1 METDEYCRELEAH
14 LCRRNE
20 GHLVRVSGPAFEKVR
35 EWAAMGVP
43 LKVAFQGIDR
53 HLQRVTAKGPRRRP
67 VRIEFCEA
75 DILDAFDAW
84 RRAVGVRATVAS
96 EGESESEVDLDLE
109 TAPRR
114 RQGLSTHIDRVI
126 VRLTA
131 LRTGP
136 SPSSTW
142 DAVLDDVVRR
152 LDAIHPAARSA
163 RGQARDEV
171 VAELAALDAILIDGV
186 RGTVD
191 ESTAAD
197 MAREADGE
205 LDPFRGRMTPEAY
218 RAAHQRCTDR
228 ILRERLALPVLT
240 ID

>member
-1 METDEYCRELEAH
+1 MESDEYCRELEAY
-14 LCRRNE
+14 LCRHNE
-20 GHLVRVSGPAFEKVR
+20 GHLVRISGPAFDKVR

-53 HLQRVTAKGPRRRP
+53 HIQRVAAKGARRRP

-84 RRAVGVRATVAS
+84 RRAVGVRTTAAG
-96 EGESESEVDLDLE
+96 EGGGDVDSDG
-109 TAPRR
+109 TPRR
-114 RQGLSTHIDRVI
+114 RQSLSTHVDRVI

-136 SPSSTW
+136 SPSSDW
-142 DAVLDDVVRR
+142 DAALDHVVRQ
-152 LDAIHPAARSA
+152 LDAIHPTARHARGAARDS
-163 RGQARDEV
+163 V
-171 VAELAALDAILIDGV
+171 VAELAALDARLLEV
-186 RGTVD
+186 ARARVD
-191 ESTAAD
+191 ESVAAD
-197 MAREADGE
+197 ITREADGE
-205 LDPFRGRMTPEAY
+205 LEPFRGRMTSEAY

>member
-1 METDEYCRELEAH
+1 LTDSSEYCREIEAY
-14 LCRRNE
+14 LCRSNE
-20 GHLVRVSGPAFEKVR
+20 GHLVRISGPAFDKVR

-53 HLQRVTAKGPRRRP
+53 HIQRVAAKGPRRRP

-75 DILDAFDAW
+75 DILDAFEAW
-84 RRAVGVRATVAS
+84 RRAVGVRLAAAS
-96 EGESESEVDLDLE
+96 EGESDTDEQA
-109 TAPRR
+109 TPRR
-114 RQGLSTHIDRVI
+114 RQSLSTHVDRVI

-136 SPSSTW
+136 SPSSGW
-142 DAVLDDVVRR
+142 DAALDQVVRQ
-152 LDAIHPAARSA
+152 LDALHPASRHA
-163 RGQARDEV
+163 RGAARDAV
-171 VAELAALDAILIDGV
+171 VAELAALDARLIEVARAAVG
-186 RGTVD
+186 
-191 ESTAAD
+191 ESAAAD
-197 MAREADGE
+197 IAREADGE
-205 LDPFRGRMTPEAY
+205 LEPFRGRMTSEAY

>member
-1 METDEYCRELEAH
+1 MGSSEYCREIEAY
-14 LCRRNE
+14 LCSSNQ
-20 GHLVRVSGPAFEKVR
+20 GHLVRISGPAFDKVL

-53 HLQRVTAKGPRRRP
+53 HVQRVAAKGPRRRP

-96 EGESESEVDLDLE
+96 EGEGESEVDLDA
-109 TAPRR
+109 TPRR
-114 RQGLSTHIDRVI
+114 RQSLSTHVDRVI

-142 DAVLDDVVRR
+142 DAALDHVVRQ
-152 LDAIHPAARSA
+152 LDALHAATHKA
-163 RGQARDEV
+163 RGQARDTV
-171 VAELAALDAILIDGV
+171 LAELAALDARLIEV
-186 RGTVD
+186 ARATVGD
-191 ESTAAD
+191 AVAAD
-197 MAREADGE
+197 IAREADGE
-205 LDPFRGRMTPEAY
+205 LEPFRGRMTSEAY

-228 ILRERLALPVLT
+228 ILRERFALPVLT
-240 ID
+240 IE

>member
-1 METDEYCRELEAH
+1 MDSSEYCRQIEAH
-14 LCRRNE
+14 LCSSNQ
-20 GHLVRVSGPAFEKVR
+20 GHLVRISGPAFDKVR

-53 HLQRVTAKGPRRRP
+53 RVQRVEAKGGRRRP

-84 RRAVGVRATVAS
+84 RRAVGVRAVVAS
-96 EGESESEVDLDLE
+96 DGEGETDVDVE
-109 TAPRR
+109 ATPRR
-114 RQGLSTHIDRVI
+114 RQSLSTHIDRVI
-126 VRLTA
+126 GRITA

-136 SPSSTW
+136 SPSSDW
-142 DAVLDDVVRR
+142 D
-152 LDAIHPAARSA
+152 
-163 RGQARDEV
+163 
-171 VAELAALDAILIDGV
+171 AALDQVVRQLDALHPTSRNARGAARDAVVARLAELDATLIDVARAMVG
-186 RGTVD
+186 D
-191 ESTAAD
+191 SAAAD
-197 MAREADGE
+197 IAREADRE
-205 LDPFRGRMTPEAY
+205 LDPFRGRMSAETY